1 MVIRKL
7 IIQLT
12 SRYPWLPLKRE
23 PTLDF
28 LMFRSDRKSKNCAT
42 FYFKHL
48 DTDSE
53 ADCSQLVQ
61 ESSNTVDD
69 SSEEEWTYTPA
80 NRNSSSLIV
89 SEQRR
94 TNVVVRLDFG
104 ESPRVDIS
112 EKMHFAQKK
121 SLDNEKE
128 TDETQQKDSDDEKK
142 SDKSSIERLI
152 KEVEN
157 LIGEERHTASRT
169 FPQLEFEKNITNNH
183 RAKYA
188 RVKEWLKLNASRSYE
203 GRSQV
208 N

>member
-1 MVIRKL
+1 
-7 IIQLT
+7 
-12 SRYPWLPLKRE
+12 
-23 PTLDF
+23 
-28 LMFRSDRKSKNCAT
+28 MFRSDRKSKNCAT

-53 ADCSQLVQ
+53 ADCSQPIQ

-69 SSEEEWTYTPA
+69 SSSEEWTYTSA
-80 NRNSSSLIV
+80 RRNNSFIV

-94 TNVVVRLDFG
+94 TNVVVRLDFD
-104 ESPRVDIS
+104 ESPRVAVS
-112 EKMHFAQKK
+112 EKMHFTQAKNA
-121 SLDNEKE
+121 DNERE
-128 TDETQQKDSDDEKK
+128 MSERMHDHDVQQKDSDDERKN
-142 SDKSSIERLI
+142 DKSSIQRLI

-157 LIGEERHTASRT
+157 LIGEERHTVSRS
-169 FPQLEFEKNITNNH
+169 FSQLAFEEKNITNNH

>member
-1 MVIRKL
+1 MYGIVKRLSLVIL
-7 IIQLT
+7 I
-12 SRYPWLPLKRE
+12 PPLE
-23 PTLDF
+23 MTIDCF

-53 ADCSQLVQ
+53 ADCGQLVQ

-80 NRNSSSLIV
+80 HRNGSLVV

-94 TNVVVRLDFG
+94 TNVVIRLDFG
-104 ESPRVDIS
+104 ESQVDLS

-121 SLDNEKE
+121 SLGKKE
-128 TDETQQKDSDDEKK
+128 MERDDREAQQKDSDDEKK
-142 SDKSSIERLI
+142 NDKSSIERLI

-169 FPQLEFEKNITNNH
+169 FSQLNFEEKNITNNH

-203 GRSQV
+203 GKSQV

>member
-1 MVIRKL
+1 
-7 IIQLT
+7 
-12 SRYPWLPLKRE
+12 
-23 PTLDF
+23 
-28 LMFRSDRKSKNCAT
+28 MFRSDRKSKNCAT

-69 SSEEEWTYTPA
+69 SSEEEWTYTSA
-80 NRNSSSLIV
+80 RRNNSSIVV
-89 SEQRR
+89 SEQRK

-104 ESPRVDIS
+104 ESPRVNVS
-112 EKMHFAQKK
+112 EKMHFVRKK
-121 SLDNEKE
+121 SLESEKE
-128 TDETQQKDSDDEKK
+128 TKRDACGTQPKDSDDEKK
-142 SDKSSIERLI
+142 NDKSSIERLI

-169 FPQLEFEKNITNNH
+169 FPQLEFEEKNITNNH
-183 RAKYA
+183 RAKFA

>member
-1 MVIRKL
+1 
-7 IIQLT
+7 
-12 SRYPWLPLKRE
+12 
-23 PTLDF
+23 
-28 LMFRSDRKSKNCAT
+28 MFRSDRKSKNCAT

-80 NRNSSSLIV
+80 HRNNSSFVV

-104 ESPRVDIS
+104 ESPQVDIS
-112 EKMHFAQKK
+112 EKMHFARKK
-121 SLDNEKE
+121 SLDNGKE
-128 TDETQQKDSDDEKK
+128 MERDDSEAQQKDSDDEKK
-142 SDKSSIERLI
+142 NDKSSIERLI

-157 LIGEERHTASRT
+157 LIGEERHAASRT
-169 FPQLEFEKNITNNH
+169 FPRLEFEKNITNNH

>member
-1 MVIRKL
+1 MSVN
-7 IIQLT
+7 
-12 SRYPWLPLKRE
+12 SRLSLAPAEITP
-23 PTLDF
+23 DCF

-53 ADCSQLVQ
+53 DCGQLVQ

-80 NRNSSSLIV
+80 RRNSSFVV

-104 ESPRVDIS
+104 ESPQVDLS
-112 EKMHFAQKK
+112 EKMHFVQKK
-121 SLDNEKE
+121 NLGNEKE
-128 TDETQQKDSDDEKK
+128 TEHNDREAQQKDSDDEKK
-142 SDKSSIERLI
+142 NDKSSIQRLI

-169 FPQLEFEKNITNNH
+169 FPQLDFEEKNITNNH

-203 GRSQV
+203 DRSQV

>member
-1 MVIRKL
+1 
-7 IIQLT
+7 
-12 SRYPWLPLKRE
+12 
-23 PTLDF
+23 
-28 LMFRSDRKSKNCAT
+28 MFRSDRKSKNCAT

-53 ADCSQLVQ
+53 VDCSQPIQ

-69 SSEEEWTYTPA
+69 SSEEEWTYTSTRQ
-80 NRNSSSLIV
+80 NNSFII

-94 TNVVVRLDFG
+94 TNVVVRLDFD
-104 ESPRVDIS
+104 ESPRIAMS
-112 EKMHFAQKK
+112 ENMHFISAKNAEQR
-121 SLDNEKE
+121 DNERE
-128 TDETQQKDSDDEKK
+128 MSAERMHDHDAQQKDSDDERKN
-142 SDKSSIERLI
+142 DKSSIQKLI

-157 LIGEERHTASRT
+157 LIGEERHTASRS
-169 FPQLEFEKNITNNH
+169 FSQLVFEEKNITNNH

>member
-1 MVIRKL
+1 
-7 IIQLT
+7 
-12 SRYPWLPLKRE
+12 
-23 PTLDF
+23 
-28 LMFRSDRKSKNCAT
+28 MFRSDRKSKNCAT

-53 ADCSQLVQ
+53 ADCGQLVQ

-80 NRNSSSLIV
+80 RQNSSLVV

-104 ESPRVDIS
+104 ESPRVDLS
-112 EKMHFAQKK
+112 EKIHFAQKK
-121 SLDNEKE
+121 SLGNEKE
-128 TDETQQKDSDDEKK
+128 TKHDDREAQQKDSDDEKK
-142 SDKSSIERLI
+142 NDKSSIERLI

-157 LIGEERHTASRT
+157 LIGEERYTASRT
-169 FPQLEFEKNITNNH
+169 FPQLEFEKKNMTNNH
-183 RAKYA
+183 RAKY
-188 RVKEWLKLNASRSYE
+188 VKEWLKYTSRNYE

>member
-1 MVIRKL
+1 MI
-7 IIQLT
+7 
-12 SRYPWLPLKRE
+12 
-23 PTLDF
+23 DCF

-53 ADCSQLVQ
+53 ADCSQPIQ

-80 NRNSSSLIV
+80 CQNNSFTV
-89 SEQRR
+89 SEQHK
-94 TNVVVRLDFG
+94 TNVVVRLDFD
-104 ESPRVDIS
+104 ESPRVAIS
-112 EKMHFAQKK
+112 EKMHFKQAKNAG
-121 SLDNEKE
+121 NERE
-128 TDETQQKDSDDEKK
+128 MSAERMHDHDAQQKDSDDERKN
-142 SDKSSIERLI
+142 DKSSIQKLI

-157 LIGEERHTASRT
+157 LIGEERHTVSRS
-169 FPQLEFEKNITNNH
+169 FSQLVFEEKNITNH

>member
-1 MVIRKL
+1 M
-7 IIQLT
+7 
-12 SRYPWLPLKRE
+12 
-23 PTLDF
+23 
-28 LMFRSDRKSKNCAT
+28 
-42 FYFKHL
+42 
-48 DTDSE
+48 
-53 ADCSQLVQ
+53 
-61 ESSNTVDD
+61 DD

-80 NRNSSSLIV
+80 RRNSSSFVV

-104 ESPRVDIS
+104 ESPQIDIS
-112 EKMHFAQKK
+112 EKMHFTQKE
-121 SLDNEKE
+121 SLGNEKE
-128 TDETQQKDSDDEKK
+128 TECDDHEAQQKDSDDEKK
-142 SDKSSIERLI
+142 NDKSSIERLI

-157 LIGEERHTASRT
+157 LIGEERHTVLRT
-169 FPQLEFEKNITNNH
+169 FPQLEFEEKNLTNNH

>member
-1 MVIRKL
+1 ML
-7 IIQLT
+7 
-12 SRYPWLPLKRE
+12 
-23 PTLDF
+23 
-28 LMFRSDRKSKNCAT
+28 RSDRKSKNCAT

-53 ADCSQLVQ
+53 ADCGQLVQ

-80 NRNSSSLIV
+80 RRNGSLVV

-104 ESPRVDIS
+104 ESPKVDLS
-112 EKMHFAQKK
+112 EEMHFVQNKGVG
-121 SLDNEKE
+121 NEKGTKE
-128 TDETQQKDSDDEKK
+128 DDARKVQQKDSDDEKK
-142 SDKSSIERLI
+142 TDKSSIERLI

-169 FPQLEFEKNITNNH
+169 FSQLEFEEKNITNNH

-203 GRSQV
+203 GKSQV